1 MTQPESTAALSDNS
15 APEPQTDSL
24 NFRRLL
30 PILVIVLVDTMGIT
44 IIIPV
49 LPFYALA
56 FDASLFTIGLLGSSY
71 PLMQFIFVPILG
83 TLSDR
88 IGRKPVLVVAQ
99 IGTFISL
106 VTLGLAG
113 SLWMLF
119 LARII
124 DGITGANLA
133 TVQSAITDST
143 TPRNRAQGL
152 GLIGATLGIGFIVG
166 PVISGVA
173 LSLSGNNYS
182 VPAFVAAGFA
192 LVSVL
197 LTTFVFEET
206 LSPAMRSG
214 AGSDAGERAAAAGA
228 PSRSRGLRRMW
239 NGLRDP
245 RLGTLFLLLFLLQT
259 MFGMFTGTFAPF
271 TLARLGLNSF
281 GNAIFFATFGVALVV
296 VQGGL
301 VGPLAR
307 RFGERRMVF
316 VGLALFSIG
325 FALASFTWEQPVPW
339 YEREALVAELSQVG
353 TSFTEETSEQV
364 ALLPEQANRGWAA
377 LLYLL
382 IGLLPVPVGFALIG
396 PNLNS
401 LITQRVGPREVG
413 SALGLGGAFFALGS
427 ALGPALGGF
436 FFDAIGIFAPFF
448 INGIG
453 GALLFVFALRRLR
466 ADEVPIE
473 AI

>member
-1 MTQPESTAALSDNS
+1 MTQPDTAPA
-15 APEPQTDSL
+15 APAQTDNL

-71 PLMQFIFVPILG
+71 PLMQFVFVPILG

-88 IGRKPVLVVAQ
+88 VGRKPVLVVAQ

-106 VTLGLAG
+106 VTLGFAG

-152 GLIGATLGIGFIVG
+152 GLIGATLGIGFIIG

-197 LTTFVFEET
+197 LTAFVFEET
-206 LSPAMRSG
+206 LPPALRNAPDKPADAPGRNRS
-214 AGSDAGERAAAAGA
+214 
-228 PSRSRGLRRMW
+228 LTRMW

-281 GNAIFFATFGVALVV
+281 GNAIFFATFGAALVV

-316 VGLALFSIG
+316 VGLALFSVG
-325 FALASFTWEQPVPW
+325 FALASLTWEQPVPW

-353 TSFTEETSEQV
+353 TSFTAETSEQV
-364 ALLPEQANRGWAA
+364 SLLPDEANRGWTA

-382 IGLLPVPVGFALIG
+382 VGLLPVPVGFALIG

-401 LITQRVGPREVG
+401 LITQRVDPREVG
-413 SALGLGGAFFALGS
+413 GALGLGGAFFALGS

-436 FFDAIGIFAPFF
+436 FFDAIGIFAPFLL
-448 INGIG
+448 NGIG
-453 GALLFVFALRRLR
+453 GALLLLWALRRLR
-466 ADEVPIE
+466 DEE
-473 AI
+473 

>member
-1 MTQPESTAALSDNS
+1 MTQPNTAPA
-15 APEPQTDSL
+15 APAQTDNL

-71 PLMQFIFVPILG
+71 PLMQFVFVPILG

-88 IGRKPVLVVAQ
+88 VGRKPVLVVAQ

-106 VTLGLAG
+106 VTLGFAG

-152 GLIGATLGIGFIVG
+152 GLIGATLGIGFIIG

-197 LTTFVFEET
+197 LTAFVFEET
-206 LSPAMRSG
+206 LPPALRNAPDKPADAPGRNRSL
-214 AGSDAGERAAAAGA
+214 A
-228 PSRSRGLRRMW
+228 RMW

-281 GNAIFFATFGVALVV
+281 GNAIFFATFGAALVV

-316 VGLALFSIG
+316 VGLALFSVG
-325 FALASFTWEQPVPW
+325 FALASLTWEQPVPW

-353 TSFTEETSEQV
+353 TSFTAETSEQV
-364 ALLPEQANRGWAA
+364 SLLPDEANRGWTA

-382 IGLLPVPVGFALIG
+382 VGLLPVPVGFALIG

-401 LITQRVGPREVG
+401 LITQRVDPREVG
-413 SALGLGGAFFALGS
+413 GALGLGGAFFALGS

-436 FFDAIGIFAPFF
+436 FFDAIGIFAPFLL
-448 INGIG
+448 NGIG
-453 GALLFVFALRRLR
+453 GALLLLWALRRLR
-466 ADEVPIE
+466 DEE
-473 AI
+473 